1 MVIAIELYKPWPL
14 LTALPLFHTT
24 HPSVHGPL
32 FLAFKHKG
40 SPTFDPFNLCYLAH
54 SLLDTLMNLT
64 TYSFLYLFIKRTRG
78 LGGVSRPGLRA

>member
-1 MVIAIELYKPWPL
+1 MVLAVELYKPWLL

-40 SPTFDPFNLCYLAH
+40 SPTLDPLNLSYLAH

-64 TYSFLYLFIKRTRG
+64 ALSFLYPFIKQTRG
-78 LGGVSRPGLRA
+78 LGGV